1 MEIEQRKIMKREEVD
16 TEENDNQLS
25 LQEEEQETEEEMSGR
40 TIEPWTKQITVRG
53 VLVSIVI
60 GVVFSVIAQKLNLTT
75 GIVPN
80 LNSSAALLAFVFVQ
94 TWTKILKK
102 SGFVSKPFT
111 RQENTMIQTSAVACY
126 GIAVGGGFAS
136 YLLGLNHKT
145 YVLSGPNMEGNSEKS
160 VKEPGLGWMTA
171 YLFAVCFIGLFVL
184 IPLRKVMIIDL
195 KLTYPSGLATAVL
208 INGFH
213 TQGDAQA
220 KKQVCGFMK
229 YFSFSFL
236 WGFFQWFFS
245 GIEGCG
251 FAQFP
256 TFGLKAWKQTFF
268 FDFSMT
274 FVGAGMIC
282 SHMVNLSL
290 LLGAILSYGL
300 MWPLLDKLKGSWF
313 PDNLDEHNMKSI
325 YGYKV
330 FLSVAL
336 ILGDGLYTFVKIL
349 YVTIVSINARVKNKP
364 NDLDS
369 VGDKKQHKFR
379 KEDENFLRDKI
390 PMWIGISGYLIF
402 AAVSTIVVP
411 LIFPQLKWY
420 YVIVAYIFAPCLAF
434 CNAYG
439 AGLTDINMAYNYGKI
454 GLFVLAAVT
463 GRENG
468 VVAGLAGCGLI
479 KSVVSVSCIL
489 MQDFKTAH
497 YTMTSPKAMF
507 ASQMIGTV
515 VGCIVTPL
523 SFFLFYRA
531 FDVGNPNG
539 EFKAPYALIYRNMAI
554 LGVQGFSAL
563 PLHCL
568 QMCYG
573 FFGFAVLVNV
583 VRDLTPEKV
592 GRFMPLP
599 TAMAVPFLVGAYFAI
614 DMCLGTLVVFIWEKR
629 NRRKA
634 EVMVPAVASGLICGE
649 GLWTLP
655 AAVLA
660 LAGVKPPICMKFL
673 AS

>member
-220 KKQVCGFMK
+220 KKQVRGFMK

-614 DMCLGTLVVFIWEKR
+614 DMCVGTLVVFIWEKR

>member
-1 MEIEQRKIMKREEVD
+1 
-16 TEENDNQLS
+16 
-25 LQEEEQETEEEMSGR
+25 
-40 TIEPWTKQITVRG
+40 
-53 VLVSIVI
+53 
-60 GVVFSVIAQKLNLTT
+60 
-75 GIVPN
+75 
-80 LNSSAALLAFVFVQ
+80 
-94 TWTKILKK
+94 
-102 SGFVSKPFT
+102 
-111 RQENTMIQTSAVACY
+111 MIQTSAVACY

-220 KKQVCGFMK
+220 KKQVRGFMK

-256 TFGLKAWKQTFF
+256 TLGLKAWKQTFF

-614 DMCLGTLVVFIWEKR
+614 DMCVGTLVVFIWEKR